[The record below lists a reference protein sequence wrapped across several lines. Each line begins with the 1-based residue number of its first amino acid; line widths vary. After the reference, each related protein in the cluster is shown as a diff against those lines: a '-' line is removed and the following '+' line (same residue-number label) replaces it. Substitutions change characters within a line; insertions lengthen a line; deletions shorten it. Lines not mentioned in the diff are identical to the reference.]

1 MRLGFRPE
9 AGSRKPSAVFRT
21 GRISVTAVLALI
33 GMTAAAS
40 AQAPVIN
47 AKVEARAVT
56 GTLAADIQATA
67 DRGAAAWI
75 GYRVPMVTR
84 GGRLQVTWTHATCR
98 LEPPTELVVLAR
110 VEAKTLVEL
119 RAVSVDC
126 DVDAAGMPLVWLGSV
141 NPEQSVAWLSS
152 VIADVLSGRR
162 GDRLMDPALSALGQH
177 ASSAAGQALIALAR
191 TGPTTRVRGQALQWL
206 ARHAS
211 AQAGPAIADAIER
224 DPELE
229 VKRRAV
235 MALGQM
241 PRDEGVPLLINVART
256 HKSTEVR
263 RQAMQTLGQT
273 NDPRALAFF
282 EQILLK

>member
-1 MRLGFRPE
+1 MRLGLV
-9 AGSRKPSAVFRT
+9 AA
-21 GRISVTAVLALI
+21 ALALVAI
-33 GMTAAAS
+33 AAPAA

-47 AKVEARAVT
+47 ARVEARAVA
-56 GTLAADIQATA
+56 GTLAADIQATT

-84 GGRLQVTWTHATCR
+84 SGRLQVTWTRATCR
-98 LEPPTELVVLAR
+98 LEPPTELVVLTR
-110 VEAKTLVEL
+110 VEAKTIVEL

-141 NPEQSVAWLSS
+141 NADQSVAWLSS
-152 VIADVLSGRR
+152 VIADVMAGRR
-162 GDRLMDPALSALGQH
+162 SSRLMDSALSALGQH
-177 ASSAAGQALIALAR
+177 ASPAAGQALIALAR
-191 TGPTTRVRGQALQWL
+191 TGPTTNVRGQALQWL

-211 AQAGPAIADAIER
+211 AQAGPVIADAIER
-224 DPELE
+224 DPELD

>member
-1 MRLGFRPE
+1 MGLSF
-9 AGSRKPSAVFRT
+9 
-21 GRISVTAVLALI
+21 LALAAP
-33 GMTAAAS
+33 AAAQS
-40 AQAPVIN
+40 PVIN
-47 AKVEARAVT
+47 AKVETRAVA
-56 GTLAADIQATA
+56 GTLAADIQAVT
-67 DRGAAAWI
+67 DRGTPAWI

-84 GGRLQVTWTHATCR
+84 SGRLQVTWTHATCR

-126 DVDAAGMPLVWLGSV
+126 DIDAAGMPLIWLDRV
-141 NPEQSVAWLSS
+141 NADQSVAWLSA
-152 VIADVLSGRR
+152 VLADGISGTR
-162 GDRLMDPALSALGQH
+162 GGRLIDAAMSALGQH
-177 ASSAAGQALIALAR
+177 AAPSAAQALIAVAR
-191 TGPTTRVRGQALQWL
+191 NGSTNSVRGQALQWL
-206 ARHAS
+206 ARQAS
-211 AQAGPAIADAIER
+211 AQAGPVIADAIER

-235 MALGQM
+235 TALSQM

-256 HKSTEVR
+256 HSSTEVR

-282 EQILLK
+282 EGILLK

>member
-1 MRLGFRPE
+1 MIAGPLSE
-9 AGSRKPSAVFRT
+9 AGQISAA
-21 GRISVTAVLALI
+21 AVLALLAI
-33 GMTAAAS
+33 AAPAA

-47 AKVEARAVT
+47 AKVEARAVA
-56 GTLAADIQATA
+56 GTLAADIQATT
-67 DRGAAAWI
+67 DRGATAWI

-84 GGRLQVTWTHATCR
+84 GGRLQFTWTHATCR

-110 VEAKTLVEL
+110 VEAKTMVEL
-119 RAVSVDC
+119 RAVDVDC
-126 DVDAAGMPLVWLGSV
+126 DIDATGMPLVWLGSV
-141 NPEQSVAWLSS
+141 NAEQSVAWLSS
-152 VIADVLSGRR
+152 VIADVISGLR
-162 GDRLMDPALSALGQH
+162 GSRLMEPALAALGRH
-177 ASSAAGQALIALAR
+177 ASPAAAQALIALAR

-206 ARHAS
+206 ARQAS
-211 AQAGPAIADAIER
+211 ARAGPAIVDAIER
-224 DPELE
+224 DPELD

-256 HKSTEVR
+256 HTSTEVR
-263 RQAMQTLGQT
+263 RQALQTLGQT

>member
-9 AGSRKPSAVFRT
+9 AESRKPKAVFRT
-21 GRISVTAVLALI
+21 GQISVAVMLAL
-33 GMTAAAS
+33 AAPAA

-47 AKVEARAVT
+47 ARVETRAVA

-67 DRGAAAWI
+67 DRGAAAWV

-84 GGRLQVTWTHATCR
+84 SGRLQFTWTHATCR
-98 LEPPTELVVLAR
+98 LEPSTELVVLAR
-110 VEAKTLVEL
+110 VEAKTIVEL

-126 DVDAAGMPLVWLGSV
+126 DIDAAGMPLVWLGSV

-152 VIADVLSGRR
+152 IIADVMSGRL
-162 GDRLMDPALSALGQH
+162 GSRLMDPALSALGQH
-177 ASSAAGQALIALAR
+177 ASPAAGQALVALAR

-224 DPELE
+224 DPELD

-273 NDPRALAFF
+273 NDPRAVAFF